1 MKDMKITKNMKTI
14 GTVTIG
20 QSPRTDVIPE
30 IASIL
35 GADVEIREAGALDG
49 LSKEEIAKL
58 RPEKDDYVLVTR
70 LTDGSSVQVAE
81 RHITPR
87 ILEKINGHFR
97 DGVPLVFLLCTGEFP
112 GFDTGGL
119 LIRPQKILFNTVAA
133 VGEGLK
139 LGVLTPSLDQVE
151 QSQLRW
157 RRAGSV
163 VKSVPSSPYVE
174 GMEAAKSAAHELRNW
189 GAQLVVMDCMGY
201 TFPMQE
207 AVREIVGKPVILARG
222 IAARVVKELVG

>member
-1 MKDMKITKNMKTI
+1 MKKII

-35 GADVEIREAGALDG
+35 GPDVEIREAGALDG
-49 LSKEEIAKL
+49 LSKEEIAKFA
-58 RPEKDDYVLVTR
+58 PEKGDYVLVTR
-70 LTDGSSVQVAE
+70 LADGSSVQVAE

-87 ILEKINGHFR
+87 IAGKIGGHFR

-112 GFDTGGL
+112 GFETGGL
-119 LIRPQKILFNTVAA
+119 LIRPQKILFNAVAA

-139 LGVLTPSLDQVE
+139 LGILTPSRDQVE
-151 QSQLRW
+151 QAERRWSQVSP
-157 RRAGSV
+157 SV
-163 VKSVPSSPYVE
+163 KAVPSSPYAD
-174 GMEAAKSAAHELRNW
+174 GMEAAKRAARELRDW
-189 GAQLVVMDCMGY
+189 GAQLLVMDCIGY

-207 AVREIVGKPVILARG
+207 AVREIAEKPVVLARG
-222 IAARVVKELVG
+222 IAARTVRELVG